1 MNHISTYETVLHK
14 SICQYIEKYIRI
26 LKTFVEMSNHIAQHV
41 PVSTGE
47 TVLHVMKSCVAIG
60 NHIDDDE
67 LIFQNSRPTKDVKAY
82 LILGPIHHGAT
93 TTTTLLSINKLYV
106 EI

>member
-14 SICQYIEKYIRI
+14 YLENIFAY
-26 LKTFVEMSNHIAQHV
+26 IAQHV

-47 TVLHVMKSCVAIG
+47 TILRVMKSCVAIG

-82 LILGPIHHGAT
+82 LIPGPIHHGAT
-93 TTTTLLSINKLYV
+93 TTTALLSINKLYV